1 MTKLDDILQLYP
13 TAEVSERPELTPESV
28 SFICEKGYLN
38 LTNVD
43 LTDREL
49 ELLRV
54 LLGEPVK
61 HYDRWQAF
69 LCGKGEKPSI
79 KGKVRFILGKVE
91 LKNSEFSL
99 TTWKKALKE
108 MFMTEILA
116 CFQLKNDEFVLVERV
131 GPTSYE
137 SADFLGIAQSLDAEL
152 NTKTTFFIGNTWPA
166 DLELAKVFSEE
177 QAMFGQAMNKN
188 MPVITAAKSA
198 LDYFT
203 YQSRKQS
210 YLLKSYQEL
219 FLKDPQLKK
228 IIQALYHAQG
238 NTTLAAKK
246 LYLHRNSLQYKL
258 NRFTKESGLDV
269 KKMDDLMFCYL
280 LTL

>member
-1 MTKLDDILQLYP
+1 MTKLDDILQLYS
-13 TAEVSERPELTPESV
+13 TAEVSERPELTPKSV

-49 ELLRV
+49 KLLRV

-61 HYDRWQAF
+61 HYDCWQAF
-69 LCGKGEKPSI
+69 LCGKGEKPSVE
-79 KGKVRFILGKVE
+79 GKIRFILGKVE

-99 TTWKKALKE
+99 TTWKNALKE
-108 MFMTEILA
+108 IFMTEILA
-116 CFQLKNDEFVLVERV
+116 FFQLNATEFVLVERV

>member
-1 MTKLDDILQLYP
+1 MTKLDDILQLYS

>member
-1 MTKLDDILQLYP
+1 MTKLDDILQLYS
-13 TAEVSERPELTPESV
+13 TAEVSERPELTPKSV

-69 LCGKGEKPSI
+69 LCGKGEKPSVE
-79 KGKVRFILGKVE
+79 GKIRFILGKVE

-99 TTWKKALKE
+99 TTWKNALKE
-108 MFMTEILA
+108 IFMTEILA
-116 CFQLKNDEFVLVERV
+116 FFQLNATEFVLVERV

-166 DLELAKVFSEE
+166 DLELARVFSEE

>member
-1 MTKLDDILQLYP
+1 MTKLDDILQLYS
-13 TAEVSERPELTPESV
+13 TAEVSERPELTPISV

-38 LTNVD
+38 LTTVD

-69 LCGKGEKPSI
+69 LCGKGEKPAVE
-79 KGKVRFILGKVE
+79 GKIRFILGKVE

-99 TTWKKALKE
+99 ITWKNALKE
-108 MFMTEILA
+108 IFMTEILA
-116 CFQLKNDEFVLVERV
+116 FFQLNATEFVLVERV

-246 LYLHRNSLQYKL
+246 LYLHRNSLQYKF
-258 NRFTKESGLDV
+258 NRFTKEIGLDV
-269 KKMDDLMFCYL
+269 KKMD
-280 LTL
+280 

>member
-1 MTKLDDILQLYP
+1 MTKLDDILQLYS

-79 KGKVRFILGKVE
+79 EGKVRFILGKVE

-99 TTWKKALKE
+99 TTWKKALRE

-137 SADFLGIAQSLDAEL
+137 SVDFLGIAQSLDAEL
-152 NTKTTFFIGNTWPA
+152 NTKTKFFIGDPWPTEL
-166 DLELAKVFSEE
+166 DLAQLFTEE
-177 QAMFGQAMNKN
+177 QAMFERSTDKN
-188 MPVITAAKSA
+188 TTVMTATKGA
-198 LDYFT
+198 LEYFT
-203 YQSRKQS
+203 HQSRKQS
-210 YLLKSYQEL
+210 YLLKSYQRL

-228 IIQALYHAQG
+228 IIQALYHTQG
-238 NTTLAAKK
+238 NTSLAAKK

-258 NRFTKESGLDV
+258 NRFAAESGLDV

>member
-1 MTKLDDILQLYP
+1 MTKLDDILQLYS
-13 TAEVSERPELTPESV
+13 TAEVSERPELTPKSV

-69 LCGKGEKPSI
+69 LCGKGEKPSVE
-79 KGKVRFILGKVE
+79 GKIRFILGKVE

-99 TTWKKALKE
+99 TTWKNALKE
-108 MFMTEILA
+108 IFMTEILA
-116 CFQLKNDEFVLVERV
+116 FFQLNATEFVLVERV

>member
-1 MTKLDDILQLYP
+1 MTKLDDILQLYS
-13 TAEVSERPELTPESV
+13 TAEVSERPELTPKSV

-69 LCGKGEKPSI
+69 LCGKGEKPSVE
-79 KGKVRFILGKVE
+79 GKIRFILGKVE

-99 TTWKKALKE
+99 TTWKNALKE
-108 MFMTEILA
+108 IFMTEILA
-116 CFQLKNDEFVLVERV
+116 FFQLNATEFVLVERV

-219 FLKDPQLKK
+219 FFKDPQLKK

>member
-1 MTKLDDILQLYP
+1 MTKLDDILELYS
-13 TAEVSERPELTPESV
+13 TAEISERPELTPKSV

-69 LCGKGEKPSI
+69 LCGKGEKPSVE
-79 KGKVRFILGKVE
+79 GKIRFILGKVE

-99 TTWKKALKE
+99 TTWKNALKE
-108 MFMTEILA
+108 IFMTEILA
-116 CFQLKNDEFVLVERV
+116 FFQLNATEFVLVERV